1 MNSIY
6 CDAAL
11 NSDPIDIDQYLP
23 IKCDEEAIKFCDNA
37 DGLLSDRKK
46 ALVKRIYGACDLSNT
61 VTFVSSL
68 ADVLFNINYQITH
81 RWPAKQ

>member
-1 MNSIY
+1 MDSIT

-23 IKCDEEAIKFCDNA
+23 IKTDEEAIAFCGNE

-46 ALVKRIYGACDLSNT
+46 SLVKRIYGACDFSNIAN
-61 VTFVSSL
+61 FVSSL

-81 RWPAKQ
+81 RWPSKQ